1 MRNITVSIDEET
13 YRRARIW
20 AAERGTSVSA
30 MVKCILV
37 TLPSRAS
44 ARKPRAESAAVHSP
58 PPSPSA
64 ASSPVAKKNVTLIPS
79 WGASVLEA
87 VQDHIEDGKAADP
100 S

>member
-37 TLPSRAS
+37 TLPARA
-44 ARKPRAESAAVHSP
+44 P
-58 PPSPSA
+58 
-64 ASSPVAKKNVTLIPS
+64 AKKTRRATQPTPHPS
-79 WGASVLEA
+79 HRFFARRQGEERHS
-87 VQDHIEDGKAADP
+87 DP
-100 S
+100 LLGSHRPRRRPQPPRIQPHHR